1 VNRRIVDHFQML
13 TVMIVA
19 HTVERDSLQEKRETF
34 LGIPDSLQAGCSSTK
49 IKTMSNAKKKL

>member
-1 VNRRIVDHFQML
+1 
-13 TVMIVA
+13 MIVA

-49 IKTMSNAKKKL
+49 IKTMSDAKKKL